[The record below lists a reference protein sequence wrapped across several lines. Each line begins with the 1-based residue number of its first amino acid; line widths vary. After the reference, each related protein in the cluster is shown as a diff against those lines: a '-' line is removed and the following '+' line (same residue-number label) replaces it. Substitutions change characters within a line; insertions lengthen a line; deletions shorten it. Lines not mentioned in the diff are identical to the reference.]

1 MKPCP
6 AVALILQHLRCE
18 AHSFDAVGS
27 AGEKRDLIGRQRKRE
42 RARESDGEIIDC
54 SFKTELK

>member
-1 MKPCP
+1 MRLRMKPRP

-27 AGEKRDLIGRQRKRE
+27 AREKRDLIGRQRKRE
-42 RARESDGEIIDC
+42 RASERERWGDNRLLI
-54 SFKTELK
+54 

>member
-1 MKPCP
+1 MKPRP

-27 AGEKRDLIGRQRKRE
+27 AREKRDLIGRQRKRE
-42 RARESDGEIIDC
+42 RASERERWGDNRLLI
-54 SFKTELK
+54 